1 MFGKLCKGRRDPKMT
16 VIADLYLTLCCCL
29 VAKSWTVAY
38 RAPLSMGLFQAKI
51 LERVAIPFSTGSSQP
66 RDQTGVSCIGRW
78 ILYR

>member
-1 MFGKLCKGRRDPKMT
+1 MT

-51 LERVAIPFSTGSSQP
+51 LERVAIPFSTGPSRP

>member
-1 MFGKLCKGRRDPKMT
+1 MT
-16 VIADLYLTLCCCL
+16 VSADLYLTLCCCL

-51 LERVAIPFSTGSSQP
+51 LERVVIPFSTGPSRP